1 MRNINHKQI
10 VNFFE
15 NKLSA
20 ICLPEEVIETT
31 IDSLINASLFG
42 IDSHGV
48 NLFEHYYLCLQ
59 NGRIK
64 KGKDIKFDVK
74 GSSVKCNANHNLANF
89 AARKIL
95 LKLDELSEKNGIS
108 YGTIVNS
115 DHIGAVGIHAVN
127 SGIKNKIILGFTNAD
142 ALAVTPD
149 GENILFGTNP
159 ISLVIQIK
167 NKLTYVDLAT
177 TKFSMNKVKNFR
189 RAKTNLPENVARNE
203 LLELTNDPFKASYLE
218 PIGGHKGFA
227 LAFLVELL
235 TSGLSNQN
243 HSIDL
248 MPMYGTDLKEQRC
261 VSHSFIIINPSF
273 LGDYS
278 IDSLASTIS
287 TTVKNVSSTQAE
299 LIPGIKE
306 SLTKKKREK
315 NGIPVDNE
323 ILKGWIKM
331 GFNIDKI

>member
-1 MRNINHKQI
+1 MKNINHKNI
-10 VNFFE
+10 IKFFE
-15 NKLSA
+15 NKLRE
-20 ICLPEEVIETT
+20 IYLPNEVIETT
-31 IDSLINASLFG
+31 IDSLVNASLFG

-64 KGKDIKFDVK
+64 KGKDIKLNIK
-74 GSSVKCNANHNLANF
+74 GSSVRCNANHNLANF

-95 LKLDELSEKNGIS
+95 LKLDELSDKNGIS

-127 SGIKNKIILGFTNAD
+127 SGIKNKLILGFTNAD

-177 TKFSMNKVKNFR
+177 TNFSMNKVKNFR
-189 RAKTNLPENVARNE
+189 RSKTNLPDNIARDKS
-203 LLELTNDPFKASYLE
+203 LELTNDPYKASYLE

-227 LAFLVELL
+227 LAFLVEIL
-235 TSGLSNQN
+235 TSGLSYQN
-243 HSIDL
+243 HSVDL
-248 MPMYGTDLKEQRC
+248 MPMYGTDLKQQRC
-261 VSHSFIIINPSF
+261 VSHSFIMINPSF
-273 LGDYS
+273 LGDFTL
-278 IDSLASTIS
+278 DSLTSIIS
-287 TTVKNVSSTQAE
+287 TTVKNVSSSQAE

-306 SLTKKKREK
+306 TLTKKKREIE
-315 NGIPVDNE
+315 GIPVDNE
-323 ILKGWIKM
+323 ILQGWLRM
-331 GFNIDKI
+331 GFNID

>member
-1 MRNINHKQI
+1 MKNINHKNI
-10 VNFFE
+10 IKFFE
-15 NKLSA
+15 NKLRE
-20 ICLPEEVIETT
+20 IYLPNEVIETT
-31 IDSLINASLFG
+31 VDSLVNASLFG

-64 KGKDIKFDVK
+64 KGKEIKMDIK
-74 GSSVKCNANHNLANF
+74 GSVIKCNAKHNLANF

-108 YGTIVNS
+108 YGTIINS

-149 GENILFGTNP
+149 GKNILFGTNP
-159 ISLVIQIK
+159 ISLVFQMK

-177 TKFSMNKVKNFR
+177 TNFSMNKVKNFR
-189 RAKTNLPENVARNE
+189 RSEKKLPDNIARNE
-203 LLELTNDPFKASYLE
+203 FLEMTKDPFKASFLE

-227 LAFLVELL
+227 LAFLVEIL
-235 TSGLSNQN
+235 TSGLSSQN

-248 MPMYGTDLKEQRC
+248 MPMYGTDLTKQRC
-261 VSHSFIIINPSF
+261 VSHSFIMLNPIF
-273 LGDYS
+273 LGDLS
-278 IDSLASTIS
+278 IDSLASIIS
-287 TTVKNVSSTQAE
+287 TTVKNVSSSQAE

-306 SLTKKKREK
+306 TLTKKKREK
-315 NGIPVDNE
+315 DGIPVDNE
-323 ILKGWIKM
+323 ILKGWLKM
-331 GFNIDKI
+331 GFNIE

>member
-1 MRNINHKQI
+1 MKNISHKQI
-10 VNFFE
+10 INFFK
-15 NKLSA
+15 NKLKE
-20 ICLPEEVIETT
+20 IYLPDEVIETT
-31 IDSLINASLFG
+31 IDSLVNASLFG

-48 NLFEHYYLCLQ
+48 NLFEHYYLCLK

-64 KGKDIKFDVK
+64 KGKDIQMDIK
-74 GSSVKCNANHNLANF
+74 GSAIKCNANNNLANF

-95 LKLDELSEKNGIS
+95 LKLDVLSEKNGIS
-108 YGTIVNS
+108 YGTIINS

-149 GENILFGTNP
+149 GKNILFGTNP
-159 ISLVIQIK
+159 ISLVFQIK

-177 TKFSMNKVKNFR
+177 TNFSMNKVKNFR
-189 RAKTNLPENVARNE
+189 RSKKNLPDNVARNE
-203 LLELTNDPFKASYLE
+203 FLELTKDPFKASFLE

-227 LAFLVELL
+227 LAYLVEIL
-235 TSGLSNQN
+235 TSGLSSQN

-248 MPMYGTDLKEQRC
+248 MPMYGTDLTKQRC
-261 VSHSFIIINPSF
+261 VSHSFIMLNPTF

-287 TTVKNVSSTQAE
+287 TTIKNVSPRQSE

-306 SLTKKKREK
+306 TLTKKKREK
-315 NGIPVDNE
+315 DGIPVDNE
-323 ILKGWIKM
+323 ILKGWLKM
-331 GFNIDKI
+331 GFHID